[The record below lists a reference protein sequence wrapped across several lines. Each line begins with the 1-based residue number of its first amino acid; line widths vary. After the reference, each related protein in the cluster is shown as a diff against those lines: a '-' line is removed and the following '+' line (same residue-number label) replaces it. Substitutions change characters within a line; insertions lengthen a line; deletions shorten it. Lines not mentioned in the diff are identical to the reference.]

1 MVNET
6 SVRPLRIVHCF
17 RSPVGGIFRHVR
29 DLATAQSAAG
39 HQIGIV
45 CDSSTGGDYEDRLFD
60 GIRDRL
66 ALGVHRIPMQ
76 RHIGPG
82 DVLAGIKTYGI
93 IKKLRPDILHGH
105 GAKGGV
111 YSRIFGTVLRVF
123 RSRVA
128 RFYSPHGGSLHFG
141 KDEWEGKLVFAAE
154 RMMEPLTDAI
164 IFVSQYE
171 RDSYIQKLGP
181 PKCPD
186 VVIYNGLTEADFEKA
201 EAPAGAA
208 DFLYVGMMRDLKGP
222 DMFIGAIAEAERLAK
237 RRLSAVLV
245 GDGADKPRY
254 VRMTETL
261 GLSDRVRF
269 RDPMPVR
276 EAFRLGQTVVVP
288 SRAEAMPYI
297 VLETLAADK
306 PVIATRVGGIPE
318 ILAGDPSALVAPTM
332 QALAEKMAEVAANP
346 SAYAKKMPDHEDIRR
361 RFGAAAMAQAIEEVY
376 KAALEGRLTSS
387 LS

>member
-1 MVNET
+1 MIDEQPPGEPVF
-6 SVRPLRIVHCF
+6 RPLRIVHCF

-39 HQIGIV
+39 HQVGII
-45 CDSSTGGDYEDRLFD
+45 CDSSTGGAYEDHLFD
-60 GIRDRL
+60 GIRDKL
-66 ALGVHRIPMQ
+66 ALGVHRIAMQ

-82 DVLAGIKTYGI
+82 DMFAGIKTFAV

-111 YSRIFGTVLRVF
+111 YSRIFGSVLRVS

-141 KDEWEGKLVFAAE
+141 KDELEGKLVFAAE

-171 RDSYIQKLGP
+171 RDSYIQKLGR
-181 PKCPD
+181 PKCPS
-186 VVIYNGLTEADFEKA
+186 VVIYNGLTDADFVKV
-201 EAPAGAA
+201 EAPAEAA

-254 VRMTETL
+254 IRLAGEL
-261 GLSDRVRF
+261 GLADRVQF

-276 EAFRLGQTVVVP
+276 EAFRLGRTVVVP

-297 VLETLAADK
+297 VLETLAAAK
-306 PVIATRVGGIPE
+306 PILATHVGGIPE
-318 ILAGDPSALVAPTM
+318 ILAMEPSALVAPTVK
-332 QALAEKMAEVAANP
+332 ALAEKMAEIAADP
-346 SAYAKKMPDHEDIRR
+346 SAYRRGMPNHEDIRR

-376 KAALEGRLTSS
+376 RAALVERV
-387 LS
+387 